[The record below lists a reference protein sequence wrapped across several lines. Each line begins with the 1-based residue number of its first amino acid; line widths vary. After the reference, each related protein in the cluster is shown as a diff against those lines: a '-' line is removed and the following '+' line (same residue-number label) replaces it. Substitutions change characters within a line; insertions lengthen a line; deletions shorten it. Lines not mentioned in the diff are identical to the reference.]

1 MFSHSFVE
9 GGGGTYPQAS
19 LDRGEYMSTSGFGPG
34 GYICEPVRTGG
45 STNPLADLD
54 RGVHIR
60 SRIWPGGGSKSGGVQ
75 ICKDTGFP
83 GEKSGL
89 KYPQLLQ
96 SLLSMNQVKILRA
109 LVCKNQTN
117 PKFRGKGEKFDF
129 FLICIRRVVTQCKSY
144 NGKLFFRG

>member
-19 LDRGEYMSTSGFGPG
+19 WDRGEYMSTSGFGPG

-60 SRIWPGGGSKSGGVQ
+60 SRIWPGGGPNLVGSKSAR
-75 ICKDTGFP
+75 TPAFR
-83 GEKSGL
+83 ER
-89 KYPQLLQ
+89 
-96 SLLSMNQVKILRA
+96 NQ
-109 LVCKNQTN
+109 
-117 PKFRGKGEKFDF
+117 G
-129 FLICIRRVVTQCKSY
+129 
-144 NGKLFFRG
+144 

>member
-9 GGGGTYPQAS
+9 GGGVHI
-19 LDRGEYMSTSGFGPG
+19 RK
-34 GYICEPVRTGG
+34 PVGTGG
-45 STNPLADLD
+45 STCPLADLD
-54 RGVHIR
+54 LEGTYPLAHLAL
-60 SRIWPGGGSKSGGVQ
+60 GGSKSGGVQ

-117 PKFRGKGEKFDF
+117 PKFRGKDEKFDF